1 MDSLCSSVS
10 TTCAERCFHV
20 HNMWANYNGVT
31 TRCSAIMRD
40 CEVGRKP
47 WARRLSA
54 GHVCAGQS
62 LFPTFRMG
70 ASACHRRV
78 WTQLLVL
85 LGRTRHHTWWCWH
98 SWGHDPLGDAPA
110 DAGPSRRLCRSGQSE
125 GEVRRGRF
133 RGHRDDEGGG
143 VGHAPTRHAPHV
155 LTAVSHGAP
164 DSRHAGHTSLHDHSR
179 HARHPCPMA
188 IAPAW
193 DHSAPPLPRF
203 ALPGRS
209 RALPTY
215 APGRHRDG
223 RGSWF
228 NSLMKALLPGRRH
241 VARHTVGYVT
251 NQHYAGR
258 HRG

>member
-1 MDSLCSSVS
+1 
-10 TTCAERCFHV
+10 
-20 HNMWANYNGVT
+20 MWANYNGVT

-85 LGRTRHHTWWCWH
+85 LGRTRHHNWWCWH

-110 DAGPSRRLCRSGQSE
+110 DAGPSRRLCRGGQSE
-125 GEVRRGRF
+125 GDVRRGRF

-155 LTAVSHGAP
+155 LTAVSTARRTHDTP
-164 DSRHAGHTSLHDHSR
+164 DTPASTTTRGTHATLVPWRSPQLGTTVLPHCLASRCPVGRAHSRPMHLAVTATVAGH
-179 HARHPCPMA
+179 
-188 IAPAW
+188 
-193 DHSAPPLPRF
+193 
-203 ALPGRS
+203 
-209 RALPTY
+209 
-215 APGRHRDG
+215 
-223 RGSWF
+223 GST
-228 NSLMKALLPGRRH
+228 H
-241 VARHTVGYVT
+241 
-251 NQHYAGR
+251 
-258 HRG
+258 

>member
-85 LGRTRHHTWWCWH
+85 LGRTRHHNWWCWH

-110 DAGPSRRLCRSGQSE
+110 DAGRATRSD
-125 GEVRRGRF
+125 RG
-133 RGHRDDEGGG
+133 
-143 VGHAPTRHAPHV
+143 V
-155 LTAVSHGAP
+155 HGAP

>member
-1 MDSLCSSVS
+1 VDSLCSSVS

-85 LGRTRHHTWWCWH
+85 LGRTRHHNWWCWH

-110 DAGPSRRLCRSGQSE
+110 DAGPSRRLCR
-125 GEVRRGRF
+125 
-133 RGHRDDEGGG
+133 G
-143 VGHAPTRHAPHV
+143 V
-155 LTAVSHGAP
+155 HGAP

-228 NSLMKALLPGRRH
+228 NSLMTALLPGRRH

-251 NQHYAGR
+251 DQHYAGR

>member
-1 MDSLCSSVS
+1 
-10 TTCAERCFHV
+10 
-20 HNMWANYNGVT
+20 MWANYNGVT

-40 CEVGRKP
+40 CDVGRKP

-78 WTQLLVL
+78 WTHRV
-85 LGRTRHHTWWCWH
+85 
-98 SWGHDPLGDAPA
+98 PA
-110 DAGPSRRLCRSGQSE
+110 STIEDL
-125 GEVRRGRF
+125 
-133 RGHRDDEGGG
+133 GGG
-143 VGHAPTRHAPHV
+143 SREATMRALAAKRDRTGV
-155 LTAVSHGAP
+155 LTPRRCSTRPVLRSSGRRRRWRRACPDSSCATRCDRGVHGAP

-251 NQHYAGR
+251 DQHYAGR